1 MAENSTSP
9 LEVIKSI
16 SLHRS
21 LIVSL
26 TKREIVGRYKGSYMG
41 MLWPFI
47 TPLMML
53 LVYTFVFGE
62 IFNARWHMEVESN
75 GQFSLLLFAGLI
87 IFNLYAESINRAPLL
102 IISNVN
108 YVKKVIFPLELMPI
122 VSVLSAVFHAVIS
135 LAIWMLVY
143 TFFFGVP
150 HSTIIYA
157 PLIIL
162 PFVFIL
168 VGLSWF
174 LAAFGTYVRDIVQ
187 VVGVITS
194 ALMFLS
200 PVFFPLDSLPE
211 SFQMVVRFN
220 PLTIPI
226 EQLRMVMFW
235 GTQPDWTKLLPYTLT
250 SLVFLYLGYIFFQKV
265 RRGFADVV

>member
-1 MAENSTSP
+1 MVNSNTSP
-9 LEVIKSI
+9 KEILMSVA
-16 SLHRS
+16 RNYS

-26 TKREIVGRYKGSYMG
+26 TKREIVGRYKGSLMG

-47 TPLMML
+47 TPLVML

-87 IFNLYAESINRAPLL
+87 IFNLYAECINRAPLL

-108 YVKKVIFPLELMPI
+108 YVKKVIFPLELLPV
-122 VSVLSAVFHAVIS
+122 VSVLSALFHAIVS
-135 LAIWMLVY
+135 VAIWAFVY
-143 TFFFGVP
+143 VIFFGLP
-150 HSTIIYA
+150 NITIIYV
-157 PLIIL
+157 PLIL
-162 PFVFIL
+162 VPFVLMLIGFSWL
-168 VGLSWF
+168 LSA
-174 LAAFGTYVRDIVQ
+174 LGTYVRDIAQ

-200 PVFFPLDSLPE
+200 PVFFPLDSLPK
-211 SFQMVVRFN
+211 SFQVVVGFN

-226 EQLRMVMFW
+226 EQLRVVMFW
-235 GTQPDWTKLLPYTLT
+235 GNNPDWHKFLPYCLA
-250 SLVFLYLGYIFFQKV
+250 SVLILYMGFYFFQKV
-265 RRGFADVV
+265 RRGFADVI